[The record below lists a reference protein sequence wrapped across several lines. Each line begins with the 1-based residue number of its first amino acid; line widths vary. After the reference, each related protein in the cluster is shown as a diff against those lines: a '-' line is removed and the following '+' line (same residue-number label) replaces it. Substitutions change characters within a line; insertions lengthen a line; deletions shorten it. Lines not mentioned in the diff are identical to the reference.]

1 MSAEHPAFMTT
12 TPLTPVHVPKAAEL
26 VAEALRGRILRRELL
41 PGDRLPAE
49 TMLMTQYGVSR
60 PTLREA
66 LRLLEAQELLEV
78 RRGARGGGVVRQPS
92 SKPALDAITV
102 WLLMGQPGPT
112 RLTEDRVASIAAA
125 ALELASSSLPR
136 DRRRRTAA

>member
-1 MSAEHPAFMTT
+1 
-12 TPLTPVHVPKAAEL
+12 VHVPKAAEL
-26 VAEALRGRILRRELL
+26 VAEALRTRILRRELL

-49 TMLMTQYGVSR
+49 SLLMTQYGVSR

-92 SKPALDAITV
+92 TRPAMEAISL
-102 WLLMGQPGPT
+102 WLLLSQPGVT
-112 RLTEDRVASIAAA
+112 HVAEDRLASIAAA
-125 ALELASSSLPR
+125 ALELAVASLPR
-136 DRRRRTAA
+136 DRRRRAA

>member
-1 MSAEHPAFMTT
+1 
-12 TPLTPVHVPKAAEL
+12 VHVPKAAEL
-26 VAEALRGRILRRELL
+26 VAAALRTRILRRELL

-49 TMLMTQYGVSR
+49 SLLMSHYGVSR

-92 SKPALDAITV
+92 TRPAIEAISL
-102 WLLMGQPGPT
+102 WLLLSQPGVT
-112 RLTEDRVASIAAA
+112 RVSEERLASVAAA
-125 ALELASSSLPR
+125 ALDLAATSLPR